1 MTILERIK
9 EVKEKSKKRNF
20 NQRYDLII
28 NLKYLD
34 LKKTENKIDEIFVL
48 PKGTGKETAIIFF
61 SDTTKKMEDCK
72 IIKSSEI
79 EKLGKNKKTAKK
91 IIDQTD
97 FFLAEPKLMP
107 TVGKY
112 LGKFLAPVGKMP
124 KPVVGDVEKMI
135 KNSKDAV
142 RIVVNKQPIIHTI
155 VGSEKMSDNDVEE
168 NIRTLLNFLKSKL
181 PRGKNNIKNVYLK
194 LTMGRPT
201 QLEVDLH
208 GQ

>member
-28 NLKYLD
+28 NLKDLD

-194 LTMGRPT
+194 LTMGRPA
-201 QLEVDLH
+201 QLEVDLY

>member
-194 LTMGRPT
+194 LTMGRPA
-201 QLEVDLH
+201 QLEVDLY